1 MKSNSL
7 SILADNSI
15 QDPIIGNIQP
25 CIISDVIGIK
35 SNKVNSSAYDSIQDP
50 KSECKSD
57 SKSNSIKQQK
67 QRKQQQIKKLSN
79 QMRAKKTLSKSD
91 FIKHQ
96 IKGLSELTTKKDISN
111 KASLKIQLSSNNSNI
126 ELNLII
132 NKD

>member
-1 MKSNSL
+1 M
-7 SILADNSI
+7 
-15 QDPIIGNIQP
+15 
-25 CIISDVIGIK
+25 GIK
-35 SNKVNSSAYDSIQDP
+35 SIKINSSDYDSIQDP

-67 QRKQQQIKKLSN
+67 QQKQQQIKKLSN

>member
-1 MKSNSL
+1 M
-7 SILADNSI
+7 
-15 QDPIIGNIQP
+15 
-25 CIISDVIGIK
+25 GIK
-35 SNKVNSSAYDSIQDP
+35 SIKVNSSDYDSMQDP

-57 SKSNSIKQQK
+57 SKSNSIKQQ
-67 QRKQQQIKKLSN
+67 KQQQIKKLSN

-96 IKGLSELTTKKDISN
+96 IKDLSELTTKKDISN

>member
-1 MKSNSL
+1 M
-7 SILADNSI
+7 
-15 QDPIIGNIQP
+15 
-25 CIISDVIGIK
+25 GIK
-35 SNKVNSSAYDSIQDP
+35 SIKVNSSDYSSIQDP

-57 SKSNSIKQQK
+57 SKSNSIKKQQ
-67 QRKQQQIKKLSN
+67 KQQQIKNLSN

-96 IKGLSELTTKKDISN
+96 MKDLSELTTKKDISN